1 MKSKTTI
8 QKLIDEVDD
17 VLRIDHIEVN
27 RRMVYQLFKNKLT
40 AMLEDEEHL
49 IKMAFREGCWE
60 TGQYM
65 TEELADKYYD
75 EKYGI

>member
-1 MKSKTTI
+1 
-8 QKLIDEVDD
+8 
-17 VLRIDHIEVN
+17 
-27 RRMVYQLFKNKLT
+27 MVYQLFKDKLT

-60 TGQYM
+60 TGQFM
-65 TEELADKYYD
+65 TEELADKYYE

>member
-8 QKLIDEVDD
+8 QKLLDEVDD

-27 RRMVYQLFKNKLT
+27 RRMVYQLFKSKLT

-49 IKMAFREGCWE
+49 IKMAFREGCGE
-60 TGQYM
+60 TGQFM

-75 EKYGI
+75 EKYGV